1 VGRRFDPDRAHLTQ
15 DFFIRRVV
23 ECRYSPKV
31 NDLPFNGYAKNI
43 NSQNGED
50 GIICEVLNRLMLKNS
65 DSSWCVEVGAWDGIH
80 LSNTFALV
88 EQGWKAVYIEGDSYR
103 FQDLLKTAHKF
114 SNIIPIEAIVSQ
126 YRDNPFSLENLLSG
140 TKIPKDFVLLSIDID
155 SYDLDVWESLS
166 GYFPQ
171 IVVIEINSSVN
182 PGVYWRHGAN
192 NVGNTFS
199 STIKVGTD
207 KGYTLICHTGNLIFV
222 KNELIS
228 KLDFPTKF
236 IKYPELLFV
245 DNWINSKLYNRQSK
259 IRFRGFILSLI
270 PMSIL
275 PLAIKLRDI
284 REKFKSG

>member
-1 VGRRFDPDRAHLTQ
+1 
-15 DFFIRRVV
+15 
-23 ECRYSPKV
+23 
-31 NDLPFNGYAKNI
+31 
-43 NSQNGED
+43 
-50 GIICEVLNRLMLKNS
+50 MLKNS

-80 LSNTFALV
+80 QSNTFALV

-114 SNIIPIEAIVSQ
+114 SNIIPIEAFVSQ
-126 YRDNPFSLENLLSG
+126 HRDNPFSLENLLSG

-222 KNELIS
+222 KNELIG

-259 IRFRGFILSLI
+259 ISFRGFILSLI
-270 PMSIL
+270 PMSIR